1 MLFFPH
7 ASLKMCSV
15 RHLLNINS
23 SPVRI
28 WMKYIHV
35 FHSDEQPALPK
46 FVPNKFVASS
56 EKKIP
61 IRVALLESFLT
72 TRITF

>member
-7 ASLKMCSV
+7 TSLKMCSV

-28 WMKYIHV
+28 
-35 FHSDEQPALPK
+35 F
-46 FVPNKFVASS
+46 ASS
-56 EKKIP
+56 EKKLI
-61 IRVALLESFLT
+61 IREALLDCILMYRT
-72 TRITF
+72 IH